1 MFHRRLHPDR
11 DQDFKVSRLRYAV
24 KTYKQYQVAVK
35 LPGSFR
41 LAAGN
46 RHLHRYCIF
55 TERVSETVA
64 QTLHYSTRRNLPDT
78 ICYLCS
84 ATEAEVTEHTIN
96 NVLGGLARAKL
107 CMSPCSSGHIMP
119 LPKRPWRMVVEDF
132 RKRRI
137 FPADC
142 PLAAIALAAAAAPT
156 DCYLSVLL
164 DTPDVP
170 AYSQV
175 FHPQRRMVPIF
186 KELRYLLL
194 ICMSPCRTN
203 SIFSDLH
210 RS

>member
-1 MFHRRLHPDR
+1 L
-11 DQDFKVSRLRYAV
+11 Y
-24 KTYKQYQVAVK
+24 
-35 LPGSFR
+35 
-41 LAAGN
+41 
-46 RHLHRYCIF
+46 
-55 TERVSETVA
+55 
-64 QTLHYSTRRNLPDT
+64 
-78 ICYLCS
+78 S
-84 ATEAEVTEHTIN
+84 ATKAEVTEHSIN
-96 NVLGGLARAKL
+96 TVLGGLARAKL

-186 KELRYLLL
+186 KELRSSIPYEGLCLHPPLL
-194 ICMSPCRTN
+194 ISSKIKSGGARRIV
-203 SIFSDLH
+203 SWS
-210 RS
+210 RV

>member
-1 MFHRRLHPDR
+1 MVFHWRLR
-11 DQDFKVSRLRYAV
+11 LARKQDLKVSHLFYAFCL
-24 KTYKQYQVAVK
+24 YGQCQAIVK

-41 LAAGN
+41 LAVGN

-142 PLAAIALAAAAAPT
+142 PLAVRSYGLG
-156 DCYLSVLL
+156 
-164 DTPDVP
+164 
-170 AYSQV
+170 
-175 FHPQRRMVPIF
+175 
-186 KELRYLLL
+186 
-194 ICMSPCRTN
+194 RTN
-203 SIFSDLH
+203 RLLPFGTVGYTGCSSI
-210 RS
+210 